1 MSRTR
6 LVDHL
11 VLVVRLVLGAIFV
24 VAGASKIGHGAEFA
38 AQIAGFRILP
48 QPVIAPMALALPF
61 LEVLLGGYLILGL
74 FTRAAAWIAALLL
87 ALFDGAIASAVV
99 RGMTVSCGCFGPNDK
114 TVTTWAEVARDAIFV
129 LLAVIVALRAPG
141 TLALDRRIGNSP

>member
-1 MSRTR
+1 MNRTQI
-6 LVDHL
+6 VDHIVL
-11 VLVVRLVLGAIFV
+11 VLRLVLGAIFI

-61 LEVLLGGYLILGL
+61 LEVLLGGYLVLGL
-74 FTRAAAWIAALLL
+74 FTRTAGWIAVLLL
-87 ALFDGAIASAVV
+87 ALFDGAIASAVI

>member
-1 MSRTR
+1 VSRTN
-6 LVDHL
+6 LIDHAVL
-11 VLVVRLVLGAIFV
+11 VLRLVLGAIFI

-48 QPVIAPMALALPF
+48 APVIAPIALALPF
-61 LEVLLGGYLILGL
+61 LEVLLGGYLVLGL
-74 FTRAAAWIAALLL
+74 FTRAAGWIAVLLL
-87 ALFDGAIASAVV
+87 ALFDGAIASAVI

>member
-1 MSRTR
+1 VSRNTI
-6 LVDHL
+6 VDHL
-11 VLVVRLVLGAIFV
+11 VLVLRLVLGAIFI

-61 LEVLLGGYLILGL
+61 LEVLLGGYLVLGL
-74 FTRAAAWIAALLL
+74 FTRTAGWIAVLLL
-87 ALFDGAIASAVV
+87 ALFDGAIASAVI